1 MRVALIVNGFP
12 NPSRPYQGLTNL
24 RTAKA
29 LSEVTDLRVIF
40 LRAWKPG
47 RRLINFSE
55 VEYGGVPLTT
65 LAVPQLPV
73 RSSASFLINVTLYR
87 SLGWLLLRSLLRNC
101 DLIHSVDA
109 LPGIVASHWARRVGK
124 HHVNQVIG
132 ADVNTILPGVRTTR
146 SIAGWEKHI
155 HGVACVSRMLE
166 TSFRSLYP
174 HVQNVRTV
182 YRGVDID
189 RFQPIGSTTGPLS
202 DRPPVRYLFLGG
214 FPAYPT
220 QPYRSNTKG
229 GETLLAVWKMAE
241 EELISANAS
250 LLIAGPESNNN
261 RTSGWRES
269 LREPDRVHIA
279 DCLSPE
285 NISGYMRAADVIL
298 LPSLQEGL
306 PNVAMEASAC
316 ARPVF
321 GSNVGGVP
329 EVIVHEETG
338 VLLPAGDV
346 AAWGSALIRYAR
358 QPSLLKRMGERARL
372 RMEALYD
379 CNHYAP
385 RILDLYRVALHQPL
399 SVI

>member
-1 MRVALIVNGFP
+1 MRVALIVQGFP
-12 NPSRPYQGLTNL
+12 DSTQACRGIFNL

-29 LSEVTDLRVIF
+29 LGEVTDLRVIS

-47 RRLINFSE
+47 RRLISFAE
-55 VEYGGVPLTT
+55 HEYSGVPVIT
-65 LAVPQLPV
+65 LAVPQLPIPFPIG
-73 RSSASFLINVTLYR
+73 FLVNVALYR
-87 SLGWLLLRSLLRNC
+87 SLGWPLLRSLLRNC

-109 LPGIVASHWARRVGK
+109 LPGIAASDWARRARI
-124 HHVNQVIG
+124 HHVYQATG
-132 ADVNTILPGVRTTR
+132 GDVNTTFRKTRSAR

-166 TSFRSLYP
+166 TGFRSLYP

-189 RFQPIGSTTGPLS
+189 RFQPIGSTAGPLS

-214 FPAYPT
+214 FPPYPT

-241 EELISANAS
+241 EELIAVNAS
-250 LLIAGPESNNN
+250 LLIAGPESKNN
-261 RTSGWRES
+261 RTASWRES
-269 LREPDRVHIA
+269 LRQPERVYIG
-279 DCLSPE
+279 DLLSPE
-285 NISGYMRAADVIL
+285 IISGYMRAADVIL
-298 LPSLQEGL
+298 VPSLQEGL
-306 PNVAMEASAC
+306 PGVAVEASAC

-321 GSNVGGVP
+321 GSNVGGIP

-346 AAWGSALIRYAR
+346 AAWKSALIRYAR

-372 RMEALYD
+372 RMESLYD

-385 RILDLYRVALHQPL
+385 QILDLYRVAVHQPL
-399 SVI
+399 